1 MVEELQRAGITA
13 LLAEPAETA
22 HRRSP
27 KKRAKTDRADARHLR
42 DLVAERKVPCSWIPP
57 EQALELRVLLQL
69 YRDLEE
75 ERTAWE
81 QRIHATLFHQG
92 VPSLAGLLSDPRARA
107 LLEAGQ
113 DTGLSP
119 AGAQAMAVASCVPM

>member
-92 VPSLAGLLSDPRARA
+92 VPSLLTSDITA
-107 LLEAGQ
+107 L
-113 DTGLSP
+113 
-119 AGAQAMAVASCVPM
+119 